1 LTGKLISL
9 FISIT
14 GKVGI
19 SLLNKI
25 NSFKGKRQTG
35 WTLYASVEEV
45 YEGEEKE
52 YPFDWIEEIDEG
64 DFDSLFEDE
73 DNEEDFYNRIRNQS
87 VRLIKSEKSLNE
99 MSVICFF
106 YAAPDVILE
115 DHQSVL
121 VFQDINP
128 WLQEVIMN
136 ELVPHYK
143 VVKEFFVQEKFREIQ
158 LSELKK
164 ESKELVKSLL
174 SKGYYPVISD
184 LYKDT
189 RSVQPMGPGN
199 LKYFVIKKESLNL
212 LELNENERIHQF
224 IMNKSFKENKP
235 FFMKPVGWKLQE
247 DLRDSVTIRSFY
259 NFAEKIVLLVNTVD
273 DSIRGVYIFG
283 TTSQK
288 LKGS

>member
-1 LTGKLISL
+1 MAGKLISL

-25 NSFKGKRQTG
+25 NSFKGRRQTG

-52 YPFDWIEEIDEG
+52 YPFEWIEEIAEG

-73 DNEEDFYNRIRNQS
+73 DDEEDFYNRMRNQS

-99 MSVICFF
+99 ISVICFF
-106 YAAPDVILE
+106 YAAPEVILE

-121 VFQDINP
+121 VFQDMNP
-128 WLQEVIMN
+128 WLQEVIMK

-143 VVKEFFVQEKFREIQ
+143 VVKEFFVQGKFKEIQ

-174 SKGYYPVISD
+174 SKGYYPVVSD
-184 LYKDT
+184 LYRGT
-189 RSVQPMGPGN
+189 QSEQSTGPRN
-199 LKYFVIKKESLNL
+199 LKYFLIKKESVNP
-212 LELNENERIHQF
+212 LEL
-224 IMNKSFKENKP
+224 KENKRIQQFLLNESFQKNRP
-235 FFMKPVGWKLQE
+235 FFLKPVGWKLQE
-247 DLRDSVTIRSFY
+247 DLRDSITIRSFY

-273 DSIRGVYIFG
+273 DSIIGIYIFG
-283 TTSQK
+283 AKADS
-288 LKGS
+288 

>member
-1 LTGKLISL
+1 MAGKLISL

-25 NSFKGKRQTG
+25 NSFKGRRQTG

-45 YEGEEKE
+45 YQGEEKE
-52 YPFDWIEEIDEG
+52 YPFEWIEEIAKG

-73 DNEEDFYNRIRNQS
+73 DDEEDFYNRMRNQS

-99 MSVICFF
+99 ISVICFF
-106 YAAPDVILE
+106 YAAPEVILE

-121 VFQDINP
+121 VFQDMNP
-128 WLQEVIMN
+128 WLQEVIMK

-143 VVKEFFVQEKFREIQ
+143 VVKEFFVQGKFKEIQ

-174 SKGYYPVISD
+174 SKGYYPVVSD
-184 LYKDT
+184 LYRGT
-189 RSVQPMGPGN
+189 QSVQSTGPRN
-199 LKYFVIKKESLNL
+199 LKYFLIKKESVNP
-212 LELNENERIHQF
+212 LEL
-224 IMNKSFKENKP
+224 KENKRIQQFLLNESFQKNRP
-235 FFMKPVGWKLQE
+235 FFLKPVGWKLQE
-247 DLRDSVTIRSFY
+247 DLRDSITIRSFY

-273 DSIRGVYIFG
+273 DSIIGIYIFG
-283 TTSQK
+283 AKADS
-288 LKGS
+288 